1 MYPNPQDA
9 LPLPRR
15 PSLEQYKK
23 LAKELVKACS
33 ATNPTPVR
41 EWIKHW
47 IETLARLA
55 TPHVSLR
62 TDDLVNQLE
71 AFARNQTSEAKLSL
85 AKAQFVIARAHGFE
99 SWPKLTKHI
108 SALSRANS
116 PASAF
121 ELAADAIV
129 AGDLPKLKKLLRENP
144 DLVRVRSTREHQA
157 TLLIYVSANGV
168 ESYRQRTPTNIVT
181 ITETLLQAGADVN
194 AAANVYGGHST
205 TLGLVA
211 TSLHPERAGVQE
223 ALMDLLLRHEASPAG
238 AVAPNYTHGL
248 LVNACLA
255 NGRGGAAAYL
265 AARGAQLDLEGA
277 AGVGRLDLV
286 KGFFDD
292 NGRLKPPATKAQME
306 RAFMWASEY
315 GRNEVVEF
323 LLERGAA
330 VQSKESTG
338 LTALHWA
345 IIGGQ
350 LETIKLL
357 LTRGASLATRNIY
370 GGDAL
375 GQAIWSAIND
385 ESGIDHAATINLL
398 LEAGSQIEEGSLA
411 WIAKQKDASA
421 ATKARLSEVLRRHGA
436 KS

>member
-1 MYPNPQDA
+1 M
-9 LPLPRR
+9 
-15 PSLEQYKK
+15 
-23 LAKELVKACS
+23 
-33 ATNPTPVR
+33 
-41 EWIKHW
+41 
-47 IETLARLA
+47 
-55 TPHVSLR
+55 
-62 TDDLVNQLE
+62 
-71 AFARNQTSEAKLSL
+71 
-85 AKAQFVIARAHGFE
+85 
-99 SWPKLTKHI
+99 
-108 SALSRANS
+108 
-116 PASAF
+116 
-121 ELAADAIV
+121 
-129 AGDLPKLKKLLRENP
+129 
-144 DLVRVRSTREHQA
+144 
-157 TLLIYVSANGV
+157 
-168 ESYRQRTPTNIVT
+168 T

-255 NGRGGAAAYL
+255 NGRGRAAAYL

>member
-211 TSLHPERAGVQE
+211 TSLHPERAGVQK

>member
-1 MYPNPQDA
+1 
-9 LPLPRR
+9 
-15 PSLEQYKK
+15 
-23 LAKELVKACS
+23 
-33 ATNPTPVR
+33 
-41 EWIKHW
+41 
-47 IETLARLA
+47 
-55 TPHVSLR
+55 
-62 TDDLVNQLE
+62 
-71 AFARNQTSEAKLSL
+71 
-85 AKAQFVIARAHGFE
+85 
-99 SWPKLTKHI
+99 
-108 SALSRANS
+108 
-116 PASAF
+116 
-121 ELAADAIV
+121 
-129 AGDLPKLKKLLRENP
+129 
-144 DLVRVRSTREHQA
+144 
-157 TLLIYVSANGV
+157 
-168 ESYRQRTPTNIVT
+168 
-181 ITETLLQAGADVN
+181 
-194 AAANVYGGHST
+194 
-205 TLGLVA
+205 
-211 TSLHPERAGVQE
+211 
-223 ALMDLLLRHEASPAG
+223 
-238 AVAPNYTHGL
+238 
-248 LVNACLA
+248 
-255 NGRGGAAAYL
+255 
-265 AARGAQLDLEGA
+265 LDLEGA

-411 WIAKQKDASA
+411 WIAKQKDAS
-421 ATKARLSEVLRRHGA
+421 EVLRRHGA